1 MFSYEQFYR
10 QYVRTKNELE
20 FSAEQQRRPMRS
32 IYEVGCGC
40 GANLFLF
47 QNDGIEVGGIDYSS
61 SEIEIA
67 GKVLIHDSTK
77 KDAFIAYRKNIIE
90 DYEERYKDLPKFFY
104 EKAFFWNL
112 HSSII

>member
-1 MFSYEQFYR
+1 MWGQS
-10 QYVRTKNELE
+10 V
-20 FSAEQQRRPMRS
+20 
-32 IYEVGCGC
+32 
-40 GANLFLF
+40 LF

-104 EKAFFWNL
+104 EKAFFWGFAQQHNM
-112 HSSII
+112 SIRLSKPGMKGYWNNDYVFDCFMIKEEV